1 MSTEQSNTTKTA
13 MTADPLLAI
22 GFDEI
27 IEALNKLGIE
37 NELVNK
43 DKYGFSRTIQFKI
56 YDITY
61 RIIWFVNQSTLTIGE
76 GKRPA
81 QIPFKYIYFDN
92 TFPLIDGNK
101 SLGFSF
107 VKFEKKSIFDRQF
120 PYEVFRIPLE
130 LS

>member
-1 MSTEQSNTTKTA
+1 MTKLKNTTEMP
-13 MTADPLLAI
+13 MTANPLLAV

-43 DKYGFSRTIQFKI
+43 DKYGFSRTIQFKV

-107 VKFEKKSIFDRQF
+107 VKFEKKSMFDRQF
-120 PYEVFRIPLE
+120 PFEVFRIPLE

>member
-1 MSTEQSNTTKTA
+1 MTELKKTIETP
-13 MTADPLLAI
+13 MTADQLLAV

-27 IEALNKLGIE
+27 IETLNKLGIK
-37 NELVNK
+37 NEIVNK
-43 DKYGFSRTIQFKI
+43 DKYGFSRTIQFKV

>member
-1 MSTEQSNTTKTA
+1 MTDLKNTTETP
-13 MTADPLLAI
+13 MTADPLLAV

-27 IEALNKLGIE
+27 IEALNKLGIK
-37 NELVNK
+37 NEIVNV
-43 DKYGFSRTIQFKI
+43 DKYGFSRTIQFKV
-56 YDITY
+56 YDTIY

-81 QIPFKYIYFDN
+81 QIPFKYIYYDN
-92 TFPLIDGNK
+92 TFPLVDGNK

-130 LS
+130 LA